1 MRWAVCGLRR
11 AGLLKANDTA
21 ALLTPAS
28 RATSAIRARGEGTS
42 DKGLLRAPVSAR
54 PHDGSGF
61 WHVVAQPVY
70 KTGLR
75 EPKAAPITMSRA
87 NQPGARIAAM
97 LEQLR
102 QMPNGVRLL
111 LGFGLCLLAIVAVT
125 LPLIVEQ
132 AVEAPVSPLGL
143 LWMLLLA
150 YVIFTLTL
158 ILQRKQAG

>member
-1 MRWAVCGLRR
+1 
-11 AGLLKANDTA
+11 
-21 ALLTPAS
+21 
-28 RATSAIRARGEGTS
+28 
-42 DKGLLRAPVSAR
+42 
-54 PHDGSGF
+54 
-61 WHVVAQPVY
+61 
-70 KTGLR
+70 
-75 EPKAAPITMSRA
+75 
-87 NQPGARIAAM
+87 M

-150 YVIFTLTL
+150 YLVFTLTL
-158 ILQRKQAG
+158 ILQRKQAGWLLSLGLASLSVPVALILFSWGGLIGAVIGVVIIALLFVALRGERARAWFSE